1 MNKSKILA
9 LTLSAISTGI
19 LISCA
24 KPVETTDQTDQK
36 TTDNVVADST
46 GEVNEANDNQAATK
60 LIEVSDEKTTAFL
73 QQVAQKLIVPSY
85 TNAATASKNLTI
97 NAKQLCSAGKVTK
110 QDLKTLQKDWLALAA
125 AWAKAEAINFG
136 PANENM
142 ANLYINYFP
151 DERGLVHKSVNA
163 LIGDNPNL
171 NAEQFADESAI
182 VQGIP
187 ALEDILFSQESLDN
201 AQCQYV
207 TSATAE
213 LTRRL
218 AGIAA
223 TWQRDANTIL
233 DTANSS
239 VGMNQYFNS
248 LLFHIENL
256 KSTGIDKPLA
266 LTGHKKGH
274 VPAHT
279 AKQSKQIVLAKID
292 ILQTALADDEL
303 VKLIGD
309 DENGA
314 KMLAEMTATIT
325 ETKNQLATLPTDITQ
340 ANKEQQLT
348 LLNNLT
354 TLTKQMKRELM
365 PLFGIQIGFNS
376 TDGD

>member
-24 KPVETTDQTDQK
+24 KPVETTDQTNQK

-46 GEVNEANDNQAATK
+46 GEVNDNQTATK
-60 LIEVSDEKTTAFL
+60 LIEVSDEQTTAFL

-85 TNAATASKNLTI
+85 INAATASKNLTI

-151 DERGLVHKSVNA
+151 DERGLVHKSVAA
-163 LIGDNPNL
+163 LIRDNAQL
-171 NAEQFADESAI
+171 NPKQFVDESAI

-187 ALEDILFSQESLDN
+187 ALEDMLYTHETLDN
-201 AQCQYV
+201 AQCQYLI
-207 TSATAE
+207 SATAE
-213 LTRRL
+213 LNRRL
-218 AGIAA
+218 GSISEAWQKNA
-223 TWQRDANTIL
+223 TTLL
-233 DTANSS
+233 DTATPAT
-239 VGMNQYFNS
+239 GMNQYFNS
-248 LLFHIENL
+248 LLFYIENL

-266 LTGHKKGH
+266 LNGHKKGH

-279 AKQSKQIVLAKID
+279 AKQSKEIVLAKID
-292 ILQTALADDEL
+292 VLQTALTDDEL
-303 VKLIGD
+303 VKLIGND
-309 DENGA
+309 KDGS
-314 KMLAEMTATIT
+314 KMLSEMAATIT
-325 ETKNQLATLPTDITQ
+325 DTKNQLATLPTDITQ
-340 ANKEQQLT
+340 ANKEQQMT
-348 LLNNLT
+348 LLENLT

-365 PLFGIQIGFNS
+365 PLLGIQIGFNS